1 MLAPQGECSLPMMS
15 AVHLILFPPAKS
27 CYKIYQATLAVDY
40 EIGQAFV
47 YSLNRFKL
55 ACCIIKL
62 Y

>member
-1 MLAPQGECSLPMMS
+1 MPAPQGECSLPMMS

-47 YSLNRFKL
+47 
-55 ACCIIKL
+55 
-62 Y
+62 